1 MKDEFDVLIVGDYCL
16 DLVFTGLPSL
26 PELGK
31 EIVANGFEQT
41 PGGVYNTAVA
51 LHRLGVRVAW
61 AADFGTDAYS
71 QFVLERARAEGLSE
85 RGFVHHDRSLRYI
98 TVAASFPQ
106 DRAFMAFY
114 DPPPAIPAAA
124 RALATIRAR
133 VLHVPGLYSGPLLDA
148 ALFMVRAKRMQI
160 VMDGNSYETA
170 TMGSGRLRRA
180 IGAVDILMP
189 NAAEAARLTG
199 EVDLLR
205 ALHVL
210 GRRTPCVVIKDGAG
224 GAYGFEA
231 GEVVYSPA
239 LPVTPL
245 DTTGAGDAFNAGF
258 LAARLEGRPLA
269 ECLLWG
275 NTVGGLST
283 LGRGGTGRVVTR
295 DEVQARLASPRETGR
310 GPHAS

>member
-31 EIVANGFEQT
+31 EIVASGFDQT
-41 PGGVYNTAVA
+41 PGGAYNTAIA

-71 QFVLERARAEGLSE
+71 QFVLERARAEGLDE

-106 DRAFMAFY
+106 DRAFMAYY
-114 DPPPAIPAAA
+114 DPRPTIPAAA
-124 RALATIRAR
+124 KALATLRAR
-133 VLHVPGLYSGPLLDA
+133 VLHVPGLYSGPLLEA
-148 ALFMVRAKRMQI
+148 ALLMVRAKRMQL
-160 VMDGNSYETA
+160 VMDGNSYENV
-170 TMGSGRLRRA
+170 TMGSARLRRA
-180 IGAVDILMP
+180 LGAVDILMP
-189 NAAEAARLTG
+189 SASEAVRLAG

-205 ALHVL
+205 ALQVL

-224 GAYGFEA
+224 GAYAIEG
-231 GEVVYSPA
+231 GEIHFAPA
-239 LPVTPL
+239 LPLIPL

-258 LAARLEGRPLA
+258 LAARLQGGPLA
-269 ECLLWG
+269 GCLQWG
-275 NTVGGLST
+275 NIVGGLST

-295 DEVQARLASPRETGR
+295 ADVEARLRQPPAGR
-310 GPHAS
+310 P